1 MIGYGFTYRGKH
13 SSTLGVNLLNYTA
26 NSPELRE
33 YEDEVDGLPGVI
45 DYGTEYGKRA
55 IDVTV
60 DIDVTSDQFK
70 VRQSQIYQWL
80 KPTQAAGI
88 LVFDDVPD
96 RFYFAKLTGQ
106 LRPEQIGQYGQFTLT
121 FKCSDPFAYGP
132 ERIEEY
138 VITSRPSSRL
148 LTSDGTEP
156 TPPEIILVNTGT
168 TTVPKIVL
176 TNEYRLEGG

>member
-1 MIGYGFTYRGKH
+1 MRGYGFTYKGRH
-13 SSTLGVNLLNYTA
+13 SSTMGVNLLNYTP

-55 IDVTV
+55 IDVTMDLTV
-60 DIDVTSDQFK
+60 NDDQFK

-96 RFYFAKLTGQ
+96 RFYFAKLTGL
-106 LRPEQIGQYGQFTLT
+106 LRPEQIGQYGTFTFT
-121 FKCSDPFAYGP
+121 FKCTDPFAYGP

-138 VITSRPSSRL
+138 VITKSPDIKRIV
-148 LTSDGTEP
+148 SDGTEP

-168 TTVPKIVL
+168 TTVPKIIL